1 MPTTEE
7 IKKLI
12 DYSVN
17 VNLMKAVC
25 DKHTGDPDLQPGS
38 PMWSGRTHFADGTEV
53 TWCHRGSDRAMTEL
67 GYDTS
72 MLYYKQSIGMTTP
85 VYMFDKA
92 VELSK
97 GVFDKTGV
105 REVTAEMAFHMA
117 IFGCPC
123 LVLSREG
130 YGHAAV
136 TYDEPDLVW
145 NVGSKFN
152 MGVMSLFDAF
162 LKWKCKPRFFQLRK
176 KQ

>member
-1 MPTTEE
+1 MPTIEE

-12 DYSVN
+12 DYSVD
-17 VNLMKAVC
+17 VKTLKAVC
-25 DKHTGDPDLQPGS
+25 DKHTSDSDLQPGS
-38 PMWSGRTHFADGTEV
+38 PMWGGKTTFPDGTQV
-53 TWCHRGSDRAMTEL
+53 TWCHRGAVRVLIEL
-67 GYDTS
+67 GYDPT
-72 MLYYKQSIGMTTP
+72 MLYYKNSIDWSMVP
-85 VYMFDKA
+85 YMFDKA

-97 GVFDKTGV
+97 GVFSKTGV

-117 IFGCPC
+117 TFGCPC

-152 MGVMSLFDAF
+152 MGVMSLQDSF

-176 KQ
+176 KP